1 MPELGFYKFIPLV
14 DIIREKGIS
23 VGPKKKV
30 IEFDL

>member
-1 MPELGFYKFIPLV
+1 MPELGFYMFIPLV
-14 DIIREKGIS
+14 DIIRKKDIS